1 MRFAKTWRPVSLLVA
16 TVACVL
22 ALSACSAGSLGS
34 SDDEGGGITLSF
46 LVDNTDSS
54 LKTSEAVAAAFH
66 AKNPDIT
73 VNVETRPGGSEGDN
87 IVKTRLSTGEMTDVF
102 LYNSGSLFQAL
113 NPQQNLVPLT
123 GEPWAG
129 QLEEVFKPTVSVG
142 NELYGAPITSS
153 TGGILYNKKVYE
165 QLGLQVPT
173 TWSEFM
179 ANNAKI
185 KAAGITPVIGT
196 YQDTWTS
203 QLFVLADFH
212 NIAAADPAW
221 AEKYTAGQVK
231 YAQEPAVKGFQR
243 LEEVHKAGYQNK
255 DYASAK
261 LENGLE
267 MLASGEGAHYP
278 MLTFAVGTLATSD
291 PEHLNDIGFFGQPG
305 DDAAKNGLTLWMPA
319 GLYIPKS
326 TEGAQLEA
334 AKKFVAFV
342 ASPEGCEAQTKG
354 YPPTG
359 PYMLAGCELPAD
371 VPAAVKD
378 VVAYVG
384 KGNITT
390 ALEFQ
395 SPIKGPALE
404 QITVEVGSGLR
415 AAPAGAALYDQ
426 DVKKQAQQLG
436 LKGWE

>member
-1 MRFAKTWRPVSLLVA
+1 MRFAKSWRPVSLIAA
-16 TVACVL
+16 TVACIL
-22 ALSACSAGSLGS
+22 ALGACSAGSLGS
-34 SDDEGGGITLSF
+34 SDEGGATTLTL
-46 LVDNTDSS
+46 LVDNSDAS
-54 LKTSEAVAAAFH
+54 LKTTEAVVAAFN
-66 AKNPDIT
+66 AKNPDIK
-73 VNVETRPGGSEGDN
+73 VEVQTRPQGSEGDN
-87 IVKTRLSTGEMTDVF
+87 VVKTRLSTNEMTDVF
-102 LYNSGSLFQAL
+102 FYNSGSLFQAL

-123 GEPWAG
+123 GEPWAN
-129 QLEEVFKPTVSVG
+129 QLEEVFKPTVSAE
-142 NELYGAPITSS
+142 NELYGAPIGSAS
-153 TGGILYNKKVYE
+153 GGGVLYNKKVYE
-165 QLGLQVPT
+165 KLGLQVPT
-173 TWSEFM
+173 TWAEFM

-185 KAAGITPVIGT
+185 KAAGIAPVIQT

-212 NIAAADPAW
+212 NVAAADPGW

-243 LEEVHKAGYQNK
+243 LEEVHKAGYENK

-261 LENGLE
+261 LENGLKL
-267 MLASGEGAHYP
+267 LASGEGAHYP
-278 MLTFAVGTLATSD
+278 MLTFAVGGLAASG
-291 PEHLNDIGFFGQPG
+291 PEALNDVGFFAQPG
-305 DDAAKNGLTLWMPA
+305 DDAAKNGLTVWMPA

-334 AKKFVAFV
+334 AKKLLAFV
-342 ASPEGCEAQTKG
+342 ASPEGCAAQAKG
-354 YPPTG
+354 YPPSG
-359 PYMLAGCELPAD
+359 PFMVQGCELPAD

-378 VVAYVG
+378 VVAYVE
-384 KGNITT
+384 KGNITN

-415 AAPAGAALYDQ
+415 AAQAGAELYDQ

-436 LKGWE
+436 LKGWS